1 MTGRRIQDRPVE
13 YTLTEPQVSESRL
26 AKLLK
31 RVTVDPH
38 VCHGQPCIRGMR
50 IMVTTIV
57 NSLKGG
63 MSVDELI
70 LRYPDLTRDDIDAAI
85 IYSHRK

>member
-1 MTGRRIQDRPVE
+1 MIGKTKDRPVE
-13 YTLTEPQVSESRL
+13 IEITEPDLSESRL
-26 AKLLK
+26 VGLLK
-31 RVTVDPH
+31 RITVDSH
-38 VCHGQPCIRGMR
+38 MCHGEPCIRGMR
-50 IMVTTIV
+50 IMVITIM

-63 MSVDELI
+63 MSVDEIL